1 MNLFTSSCL
10 ININLI
16 SCSWL
21 FYISYLYPSTLV
33 VTTYSSILYY
43 CTYICTVYSV
53 LQSEHVL
60 RAVTFHR
67 FYCTVGL
74 VPLLCTTF
82 QLLTKYISYKHS
94 KSLAWP
100 TLWKTQCMVFWSY
113 WAPQSFPL
121 LYQKQLRR
129 HLPFPLYS
137 LPLLEWVCK
146 KPAVRGA
153 SFPEGFH
160 RTFQFSRT
168 RCCLHN
174 HKC

>member
-1 MNLFTSSCL
+1 MMQNRLWTYSLVHVSW
-10 ININLI
+10 INLI

-113 WAPQSFPL
+113 LKSKNKKIHKKTKKIVKKIKKKKKILKIKMSIIIHRRENKTVVFFLNLMKNMPL
-121 LYQKQLRR
+121 
-129 HLPFPLYS
+129 
-137 LPLLEWVCK
+137 
-146 KPAVRGA
+146 
-153 SFPEGFH
+153 
-160 RTFQFSRT
+160 
-168 RCCLHN
+168 
-174 HKC
+174 